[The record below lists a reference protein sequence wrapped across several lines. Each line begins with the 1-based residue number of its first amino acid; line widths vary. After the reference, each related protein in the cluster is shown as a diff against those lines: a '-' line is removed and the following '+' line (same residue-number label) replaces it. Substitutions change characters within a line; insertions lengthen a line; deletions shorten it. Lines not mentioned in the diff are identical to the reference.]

1 MADAQDVAGKAD
13 TADVDAQQLIAWVAD
28 KGRGWVISHGD
39 SEASDGLRQRCL
51 AAIPLLNNGAPLAYA
66 TGKAHFRHL
75 TLQVDERVLIPRPET
90 EILVDIVLEMSRNLS
105 PATSVDKTAWTM
117 DQTTST
123 FDRTALAI
131 DIGTGSGAIALSL
144 AIEGE
149 FSRIVATD
157 ISLDALAVARG
168 NYDSLR
174 ACSEKP
180 PATVEFR
187 HGSLFAPLESEPE
200 LLGNVDVIVSNP
212 PYIAFEEAESLPSNV
227 RDWEPSVALF
237 SPNHG
242 MEAIE
247 EIISEAPRY
256 LSRGGLLALE
266 VDSSRASLTAQVME
280 KDGRYQ
286 DVAVRLDL
294 TRRER
299 FVVARRI

>member
-1 MADAQDVAGKAD
+1 MSHTTIRSLAAEVSQLLRPVTADTTD
-13 TADVDAQQLIAWVAD
+13 TADIDAQQLIAWVND
-28 KGRGWVISHGD
+28 KGRGWVVSHGD
-39 SEASDGLRQRCL
+39 NEASDELRQRCL

-66 TGKAHFRHL
+66 TGKAHFRHF
-75 TLQVDERVLIPRPET
+75 TLRVDERVLIPRPET
-90 EILVDIVLEMSRNLS
+90 EILVDIVLQMSRNLS
-105 PATSVDKTAWTM
+105 PATSVDKTTM
-117 DQTTST
+117 
-123 FDRTALAI
+123 AI

-144 AIEGE
+144 AAEGE

-157 ISLDALAVARG
+157 ISLDALAVARD

-174 ACSEKP
+174 AASEKP
-180 PATVEFR
+180 LTPIEFR
-187 HGSLFAPLESEPE
+187 HGSLFAPFETEPE

-212 PYIAFEEAESLPSNV
+212 PYIAFDEAESLPSNV

-237 SPNHG
+237 SPNQG
-242 MEAIE
+242 MESIE